1 MTLIDANG
9 RMIDTTLTYS
19 RVPAVFNKREN
30 GSMINSSSLCLRKI
44 DRG

>member
-1 MTLIDANG
+1 MTLIDADD

-19 RVPAVFNKREN
+19 RVTVVFNSREN
-30 GSMINSSSLCLRKI
+30 GSMINSSSLRLRKI